1 MPVPY
6 CTAGIMLATE
16 CWHYRAVAWDWDS
29 LLTEIRG
36 LDSLL
41 TKGRDWDSL
50 LTEIRDLYTLLI
62 VIRKLD
68 IILTEFKDVENL
80 LIYSGDLIFI

>member
-1 MPVPY
+1 MSVPY

-16 CWHYRAVAWDWDS
+16 CWHYRAVAW
-29 LLTEIRG
+29 
-36 LDSLL
+36 
-41 TKGRDWDSL
+41 DWDSL